1 MKRVVLTY
9 GTFDLF
15 HVGHLNILN
24 RLKQYGDYLV
34 VGVSTDNFNE
44 KKGKKTIIPFHD
56 RAEIVRGLKCVDL
69 VIPEESWDQKKLIS
83 RNIMYRFLEWGMTG
97 KVVLM
102 N

>member
-69 VIPEESWDQKKLIS
+69 VIPEESWDQKKIS
-83 RNIMYRFLEWGMTG
+83 RYKSRTTVQWTTKTNIQ
-97 KVVLM
+97 K
-102 N
+102 

>member
-69 VIPEESWDQKKLIS
+69 VIPEESWDQKKEVRHFLRLLS
-83 RNIMYRFLEWGMTG
+83 LQGNICAFARVGD
-97 KVVLM
+97 
-102 N
+102 